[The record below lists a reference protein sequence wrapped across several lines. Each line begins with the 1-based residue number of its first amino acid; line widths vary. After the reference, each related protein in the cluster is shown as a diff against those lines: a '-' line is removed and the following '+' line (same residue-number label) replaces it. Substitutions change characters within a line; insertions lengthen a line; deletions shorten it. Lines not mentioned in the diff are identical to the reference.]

1 MHYIIIYTIYIYI
14 YIHIHTYIYIYNYSY
29 SNMMFNRDI
38 PVSHVRQAW
47 QAELAQL
54 EQQVAEAE
62 AQSRQLEEA
71 ERLKPLG
78 PLGAAKRGEKV
89 GEMGWKLWKLWNCQE
104 NNLKI
109 GHSVLNQEV
118 FLLPRVVSP
127 HLGVHMAG
135 SVQFGWSPILVTI
148 LLISCKSGVGI
159 HPMLM
164 VERGSVHSMGLE

>member
-1 MHYIIIYTIYIYI
+1 
-14 YIHIHTYIYIYNYSY
+14 
-29 SNMMFNRDI
+29 MMFNRDI

-89 GEMGWKLWKLWNCQE
+89 GKMGWKLWNCQE

-109 GHSVLNQEV
+109 GHSMSQCSE
-118 FLLPRVVSP
+118 S
-127 HLGVHMAG
+127 G
-135 SVQFGWSPILVTI
+135 SVAIAQ
-148 LLISCKSGVGI
+148 SGFTPPGDSY
-159 HPMLM
+159 
-164 VERGSVHSMGLE
+164 GG

>member
-1 MHYIIIYTIYIYI
+1 
-14 YIHIHTYIYIYNYSY
+14 
-29 SNMMFNRDI
+29 MFSRDI

-89 GEMGWKLWKLWNCQE
+89 GEWDENYENYEIAKKTTSKLITVFE
-104 NNLKI
+104 S
-109 GHSVLNQEV
+109 GSVPIAQSGET
-118 FLLPRVVSP
+118 P

-135 SVQFGWSPILVTI
+135 SVQFG
-148 LLISCKSGVGI
+148 
-159 HPMLM
+159 
-164 VERGSVHSMGLE
+164 